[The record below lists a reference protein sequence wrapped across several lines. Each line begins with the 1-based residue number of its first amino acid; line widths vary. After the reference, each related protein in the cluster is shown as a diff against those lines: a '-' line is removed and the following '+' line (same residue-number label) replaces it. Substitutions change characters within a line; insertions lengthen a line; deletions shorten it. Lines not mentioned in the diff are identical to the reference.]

1 MKNFCIKSFLITRI
15 FYLIFAQLI
24 FQTGFISKRDFS
36 ADMISDSKI
45 DNISYI
51 EKTLLNWLKVF
62 LSYDGSHFEYIAKN
76 GYIGDHIFCFFPF
89 FPYCAR
95 CFVPFFKLFNCKN
108 DNTPFILSGLLFNNI
123 LCFLNCLILSNLIF
137 EITKSKE
144 KGKISVLLFLI
155 NPGSIFFMAFY
166 SENVY
171 FFLSLLLVKELISN
185 NYNFFYYI
193 KLCLIISGILMT
205 RSNGLVLL
213 SFLIIPIFKKIFE
226 QINQKQNKN
235 FSDDLLFNLK
245 LFIDL
250 IYQNIIFIL
259 LHIILCIYG
268 FFFFYWMVNLRPKR
282 IICNYANKLI
292 NYNGPTFT
300 DYWNFCNNLKSP
312 IKSIYNYLQNKYW
325 SVSFFNQYK
334 LSNID
339 KILLSLPMNI
349 TGAYLIYKSYQM
361 FNFKSL
367 MKFNLYQFFF
377 SNIEQKK
384 QNIIEE
390 TFILG
395 GLINFFV
402 LFLTI
407 ILIAYISINNRL
419 YTSHPLLY
427 YWLSDDVLKYLK
439 GENKKGFIILLYF
452 FTFSLLYFIANI
464 GSYNGV

>member
-15 FYLIFAQLI
+15 FYLIFIQLI
-24 FQTGFISKRDFS
+24 FQTEFISKRDFS
-36 ADMISDSKI
+36 ADMISDSEI
-45 DNISYI
+45 ENISYI
-51 EKTLLNWLKVF
+51 EKILLNWLKCF
-62 LSYDGSHFEYIAKN
+62 LSYDGSHFEFISKN

-95 CFVPFFKLFNCKN
+95 CFVPFFKLFNFKN
-108 DNTPFILSGLLFNNI
+108 ENTPFILSGLLFNNI

-193 KLCLIISGILMT
+193 KLCFIISGILMT

-226 QINQKQNKN
+226 QINQKQNKKFTN
-235 FSDDLLFNLK
+235 DLLFNLK

-250 IYQNIIFIL
+250 ICKNIIFIL
-259 LHIILCIYG
+259 LHILICIYG
-268 FFFFYWMVNLRPKR
+268 FIFFYWMVNLRPKR

-300 DYWNFCNNLKSP
+300 DYW
-312 IKSIYNYLQNKYW
+312 
-325 SVSFFNQYK
+325 
-334 LSNID
+334 
-339 KILLSLPMNI
+339 KI
-349 TGAYLIYKSYQM
+349 
-361 FNFKSL
+361 
-367 MKFNLYQFFF
+367 
-377 SNIEQKK
+377 
-384 QNIIEE
+384 
-390 TFILG
+390 
-395 GLINFFV
+395 
-402 LFLTI
+402 
-407 ILIAYISINNRL
+407 
-419 YTSHPLLY
+419 
-427 YWLSDDVLKYLK
+427 
-439 GENKKGFIILLYF
+439 
-452 FTFSLLYFIANI
+452 NI
-464 GSYNGV
+464 GMSHF